1 MQKALQSNAP
11 VTALEAVVHDHP
23 DLPEAIGKS
32 WADGFGTDQIPPPI
46 ARFLV
51 DRGAKLSV
59 HAAAGFGFTD
69 SLADLFRGDPML
81 VNAKGGDGCTPLHF
95 ARDVA
100 TAQLLLRIGARTS
113 TLEHEDHRSPLPLNG
128 ASARLL
134 KFRGSFS
141 IAERL
146 PTSSLLLP

>member
-1 MQKALQSNAP
+1 MVDLRDLVQKALQSNAP

-46 ARFLV
+46 ARLLV
-51 DRGAKLSV
+51 GRGAKLSV

-69 SLADLFRGDPML
+69 SLADQLRGDPML

-100 TAQLLLRIGARTS
+100 TAQFLLDQGADIDSRDESKRTLPQRRCAGVLR
-113 TLEHEDHRSPLPLNG
+113 PL
-128 ASARLL
+128 AA
-134 KFRGSFS
+134 
-141 IAERL
+141 
-146 PTSSLLLP
+146 

>member
-1 MQKALQSNAP
+1 MVDLRDLVQKALQSNAP

-69 SLADLFRGDPML
+69 SLADLLRGDPML
-81 VNAKGGDGCTPLHF
+81 VNAKGGDGCTPLHELVERF
-95 ARDVA
+95 
-100 TAQLLLRIGARTS
+100 LY
-113 TLEHEDHRSPLPLNG
+113 
-128 ASARLL
+128 
-134 KFRGSFS
+134 
-141 IAERL
+141 ERL
-146 PTSSLLLP
+146 AGGIERRSRFVEYQEPRVHQNGPRDRDALTLAAR